1 MIPDTGIATVSTSG
15 TAVQI
20 SNTPNRVL
28 KITVKALA
36 ANSGIVYFGE
46 SDVSTTNG
54 WGLSAG
60 NEFEENYRELG
71 GSVPFNSFWV
81 DAASNGDKLY
91 WRVVLDG

>member
-1 MIPDTGIATVSTSG
+1 MIPDTGITTVSTSG

-71 GSVPFNSFWV
+71 GSVAVSSIYV
-81 DAASNGDKLY
+81 DVATNGDKVCWL
-91 WRVVLDG
+91 VVLDG

>member
-1 MIPDTGIATVSTSG
+1 MIPDTGITTVSTSG

-71 GSVPFNSFWV
+71 GSEAFSSIYV
-81 DAASNGDKLY
+81 DVATNGDKVCWL
-91 WRVVLDG
+91 VVLDG